1 MSTWKIVKN
10 QMPVV
15 TQIHVTQHGS
25 GIEFLGGTLEK
36 VGHVFF
42 YYFYFKLF
50 KLKKYFL

>member
-1 MSTWKIVKN
+1 MSTWKIIKN

-42 YYFYFKLF
+42 LLF
-50 KLKKYFL
+50 LF

>member
-1 MSTWKIVKN
+1 
-10 QMPVV
+10 MPVV

-42 YYFYFKLF
+42 FLIIIYFILN
-50 KLKKYFL
+50 KKIFSIVQC